1 MMTDSLGDTNVHI
14 ISRVD
19 GSGTERRRR
28 DYLRSSE
35 FVVRAG
41 LLADDILGRARRR
54 MHGEGLVFRHL
65 CLAHCLDAECLTD
78 VRTQTQGSAVLLQIP
93 PVYYA
98 GGRVAQPCRT
108 PPHGRRT
115 LGLGGGR
122 LLGFRLTH
130 TLESQANF
138 GAGNTCPMPAR
149 RCAYAHPH
157 SCTQRACV
165 HTFDT
170 HE

>member
-35 FVVRAG
+35 FVVRTG
-41 LLADDILGRARRR
+41 FLADDILGRARRG

-65 CLAHCLDAECLTD
+65 CLTHFSDEECLTD
-78 VRTQTQGSAVLLQIP
+78 ISTQTQGSAVLLQIP
-93 PVYYA
+93 PVYA

-122 LLGFRLTH
+122 LPGFRHTR

-138 GAGNTCPMPAR
+138 GVGKTCQLVDVRAR
-149 RCAYAHPH
+149 IR
-157 SCTQRACV
+157 TQRA
-165 HTFDT
+165 
-170 HE
+170 

>member
-19 GSGTERRRR
+19 GSGTERRRK

-35 FVVRAG
+35 FVVRTG
-41 LLADDILGRARRR
+41 FLADDILGRARRG
-54 MHGEGLVFRHL
+54 MHGEGLVFRRL

-78 VRTQTQGSAVLLQIP
+78 VRTQTQGSAVLLHIP
-93 PVYYA
+93 PVYA

-122 LLGFRLTH
+122 LPGFRH
-130 TLESQANF
+130 ARPLESHANCGVGKHANSSMCVRASAF
-138 GAGNTCPMPAR
+138 AHTTCVR
-149 RCAYAHPH
+149 AYI
-157 SCTQRACV
+157 R
-165 HTFDT
+165 
-170 HE
+170 